1 MAAADVA
8 VDYAYLSTHLGVPET
23 TISTV
28 ATQPTVDLVAA
39 VLQAVAAK
47 AHEYDALYAEKLQ
60 VDIELENA
68 VRSSEA
74 RCQTFKATAD
84 KALKDVEEIRKK
96 LQTEGEIKEWTRL
109 ATKCASARVWKNK
122 KLLTRD
128 PSTQNLLAKHSRRS
142 SSK

>member
-1 MAAADVA
+1 MAAAEVA

-23 TISTV
+23 TLATV
-28 ATQPTVDLVAA
+28 AIQPTADLVAA
-39 VLQAVAAK
+39 VLQAIVAK

-84 KALKDVEEIRKK
+84 KALKDVEELRKK
-96 LQTEGEIKEWTRL
+96 LQSEGETL
-109 ATKCASARVWKNK
+109 HSQTKASRYAYARVWK
-122 KLLTRD
+122 LVLTREY
-128 PSTQNLLAKHSRRS
+128 SA
-142 SSK
+142 

>member
-1 MAAADVA
+1 MAAAEVA

-23 TISTV
+23 TLSSV

-47 AHEYDALYAEKLQ
+47 AHEYDALCAEKLQ

-84 KALKDVEEIRKK
+84 KALKDVEELRKK
-96 LQTEGEIKEWTRL
+96 LQAEGETPHGNLNASYQTRL
-109 ATKCASARVWKNK
+109 RALEHGTDA
-122 KLLTRD
+122 
-128 PSTQNLLAKHSRRS
+128 
-142 SSK
+142 

>member
-1 MAAADVA
+1 MAAAEVA

-23 TISTV
+23 TLSTV
-28 ATQPTVDLVAA
+28 AIQPTADLVAA

-74 RCQTFKATAD
+74 RCQTFKSTAD
-84 KALKDVEEIRKK
+84 KALKDVEELRKK
-96 LQTEGEIKEWTRL
+96 LQTEGETLHTSTNAAE
-109 ATKCASARVWKNK
+109 CAFARVFG
-122 KLLTRD
+122 D
-128 PSTQNLLAKHSRRS
+128 DADA
-142 SSK
+142 